1 MMPAFLVDVGLQ
13 VCCHVV
19 KSILCFGD
27 SNTWGCIPQTG
38 PEPPRRYPSSQ
49 RWPGVLRRELGDGYW
64 IVEEGL
70 NGRTTV
76 WDDPLEPSRNGKDL
90 LLPSLMTHQPVDLVV
105 VMLGTNDL
113 KHRFGVGARD
123 IAAGA
128 GMLLD
133 LVRASA
139 CGPEQSPP
147 RALLVCPAP
156 LGRLDL
162 FAEEFA
168 GAVERSR
175 DLARQYTA
183 VADARSCPF
192 VDAGAHVRSSD
203 TDGIHLDAPA
213 HERLGVVV
221 AQQVRQLLV

>member
-1 MMPAFLVDVGLQ
+1 VATVAV
-13 VCCHVV
+13 VCSAVV
-19 KSILCFGD
+19 KTIMCYGD
-27 SNTWGCIPQTG
+27 SNTWGCIPLTG
-38 PEPPRRYPSSQ
+38 LQPPRRYAPAQ

-76 WDDPLEPSRNGKDL
+76 WDDPLEPSRSGKEL
-90 LLPSLMTHQPVDLVV
+90 LMPCLMTHQPVDLVI

-113 KHRFGVGARD
+113 KGRFGVGARD

-128 GMLLD
+128 GLLLD
-133 LVRASA
+133 IVRASR
-139 CGPEQSPP
+139 CGPGESPP
-147 RALLVCPAP
+147 QALLVCPP
-156 LGRLDL
+156 PVGRLGL

-175 DLARQYTA
+175 DLARHCA
-183 VADARSCPF
+183 AAADARSCPWI
-192 VDAGAHVRSSD
+192 DAGAHVRSSD
-203 TDGIHLDAPA
+203 NDGIHLDAPN

-221 AQQVRQLLV
+221 AQHVRLLLA